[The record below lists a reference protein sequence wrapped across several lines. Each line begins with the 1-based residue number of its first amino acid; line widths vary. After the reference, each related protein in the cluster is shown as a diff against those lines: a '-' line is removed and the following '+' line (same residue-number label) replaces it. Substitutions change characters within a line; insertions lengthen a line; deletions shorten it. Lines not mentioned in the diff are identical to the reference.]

1 MLPTS
6 IAISDNIHK
15 LILKKQYELIDKNK
29 KIKIYDIVQLALER
43 GLNTIT
49 ENDFDNDK

>member
-1 MLPTS
+1 MPTS
-6 IAISDNIHK
+6 IAISDHVHK

-43 GLNTIT
+43 GLSTIT
-49 ENDFDNDK
+49 ESDFNNDK

>member
-1 MLPTS
+1 MPTS
-6 IAISDNIHK
+6 IAISDHVHK
-15 LILKKQYELIDKNK
+15 LILKKRYELLDKNK

-49 ENDFDNDK
+49 ESDFGNNE